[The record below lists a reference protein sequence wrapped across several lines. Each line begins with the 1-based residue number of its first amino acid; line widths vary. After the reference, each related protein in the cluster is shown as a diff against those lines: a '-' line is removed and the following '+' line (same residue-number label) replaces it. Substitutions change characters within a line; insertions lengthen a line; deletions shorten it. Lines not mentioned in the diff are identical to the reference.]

1 MSDIDKEE
9 LMVEVRD
16 LEIKAKRLSR
26 ESFSG
31 EYHTS
36 FKGQGLDF
44 EDYREYQ
51 HGDETRF
58 IDWKVTAR
66 MNVPHIRT
74 FREER
79 ELSVILAVDV
89 SGSNKYGS
97 GRLSKKQKAARI
109 AAVLA
114 FCAKYNGDK
123 VGLLLFTDK
132 TELYLPPGKG
142 TKHVLRIIREILGY
156 QPEGKGTSIAHACD
170 FLNKTLKRKSLVFLL
185 SDFMDDDFSKKL
197 GALGKQHET
206 IAMRIYDPVE
216 QELPI
221 VGKVNLTDP
230 ETGWQ
235 TMVNTNNANVRM
247 GYSKLNRRRLEG
259 LQKTFNRYK
268 IASMETA
275 TDEDFL
281 PALHRLFKRIHKK

>member
-1 MSDIDKEE
+1 MSELDRDE
-9 LMVEVRD
+9 LMSEVRD

-44 EDYREYQ
+44 EDYREYH

-66 MNVPHIRT
+66 MNTPHIRT

-79 ELSVILAVDV
+79 ELSVLLAVDI
-89 SGSNKYGS
+89 SGSNKYAS
-97 GRLSKKQKAARI
+97 GRLSKKQKAARL

-132 TELYLPPGKG
+132 TEFYLPPAKG
-142 TKHVLRIIREILGY
+142 SKHILRIIREILAFE
-156 QPEGKGTSIAHACD
+156 PESKGTSIANACG
-170 FLNKTLKRKSLVFLL
+170 FINRTLKRKSLVFML
-185 SDFMDDDFSKKL
+185 SDFMDHDFSKKL
-197 GALGKQHET
+197 GAMAKQHET

-216 QELPI
+216 EELPK

-259 LQKTFNRYK
+259 LNKVFNRYK
-268 IASMETA
+268 ISSMETA

-281 PALHRLFKRIHKK
+281 PALHQLFARIKS

>member
-1 MSDIDKEE
+1 VSEFDRDE
-9 LMVEVRD
+9 LMAEVRD
-16 LEIKAKRLSR
+16 LEMQAKRLSR

-66 MNVPHIRT
+66 MPEPHIRT

-79 ELSVILAVDV
+79 ELSVLLAVDI
-89 SGSNKYGS
+89 SGSNKYAS

-123 VGLLLFTDK
+123 VGLQLFTDK
-132 TELYLPPGKG
+132 AELYLPPAKG
-142 TKHVLRIIREILGY
+142 TKHVLRIIREMLGFV
-156 QPEGKGTSIAHACD
+156 PKGRGTSIAEACG
-170 FLNKTLKRKSLVFLL
+170 FITRTLRRRSLVFLL
-185 SDFMDDDFSKKL
+185 SDFMDHDFERKL
-197 GALGKQHET
+197 GAMGKQHET
-206 IAMRIYDPVE
+206 IAMRVYDPVE
-216 QELPI
+216 EELPR
-221 VGKVNLTDP
+221 VGKVNLMDP

-235 TMVNTNNANVRM
+235 TMVNTNNVNVRM
-247 GYSKLNRRRLEG
+247 GYEKLNRRRLEG
-259 LQKTFNRYK
+259 LQRTFHRYK
-268 IASMETA
+268 IASMEVA
-275 TDEDFL
+275 TDEDFI
-281 PALHRLFKRIHKK
+281 PKLHRLFKRVHR

>member
-1 MSDIDKEE
+1 MSE
-9 LMVEVRD
+9 LDRDNLMAEVRD

-66 MNVPHIRT
+66 MHVPHIRT

-79 ELSVILAVDV
+79 ELSVLLAVDV

-97 GRLSKKQKAARI
+97 GRLNKKQKSARI

-114 FCAKYNGDK
+114 FCARYNGDK
-123 VGLLLFTDK
+123 VGLLLFTDR
-132 TELYLPPGKG
+132 TELYLPPAKG
-142 TKHVLRIIREILGY
+142 TKYVLRIIREILGFE
-156 QPEGKGTSIAHACD
+156 PEGKGTSIAHACD
-170 FLNKTLKRKSLVFLL
+170 FINKTLKRKSLVFLL
-185 SDFMDDDFSKKL
+185 SDFMDHDFSKKL

-206 IAMRIYDPVE
+206 IAMRVYDPVE
-216 QELPI
+216 EELPM

-230 ETGWQ
+230 ETGFQ

-259 LQKTFNRYK
+259 LKKTFNRYK
-268 IASMETA
+268 IASMDTA
-275 TDEDFL
+275 TDEDFI
-281 PALHRLFKRIHKK
+281 PKLHRLFSRIHK

>member
-1 MSDIDKEE
+1 MSELDREE
-9 LMVEVRD
+9 LMSEVRD

-44 EDYREYQ
+44 EDYREYH

-66 MNVPHIRT
+66 MDAPYIRT

-79 ELSVILAVDV
+79 ELSVLLAVDI
-89 SGSNKYGS
+89 SGSNKYAS
-97 GRLSKKQKAARI
+97 GRLSKKQKAARL

-132 TELYLPPGKG
+132 AELYLPPAKG
-142 TKHVLRIIREILGY
+142 SKHVLRIIREILAFE
-156 QPEGKGTSIAHACD
+156 PESKGTSIANACG
-170 FLNKTLKRKSLVFLL
+170 FINKTLKRKSLVFML
-185 SDFMDDDFSKKL
+185 SDFMDHDFSKKL
-197 GALGKQHET
+197 GAMAKQHET
-206 IAMRIYDPVE
+206 IAIRIYDSVE
-216 QELPI
+216 EELPI

-259 LQKTFNRYK
+259 LKRIFSQYK

-281 PALHRLFKRIHKK
+281 PALHQLFKRVHR

>member
-1 MSDIDKEE
+1 MSDLDREE
-9 LMVEVRD
+9 LMGEVRD

-66 MNVPHIRT
+66 MHTPHIRT

-79 ELSVILAVDV
+79 ELSVLLAVDV
-89 SGSNKYGS
+89 SGSNKYAS

-123 VGLLLFTDK
+123 VGLLLFSDS
-132 TELYLPPGKG
+132 TELYLSPAKG
-142 TKHVLRIIREILGY
+142 TKHVLRIIREILGFV
-156 QPEGKGTSIAHACD
+156 PEGKGTSIANACD
-170 FLNKTLKRKSLVFLL
+170 FINKTLKRKSLVFLL
-185 SDFMDDDFSKKL
+185 SDFMDHDFSKKL

-216 QELPI
+216 EELPM

-230 ETGWQ
+230 ETGYQ

-259 LQKTFNRYK
+259 LQKTFNQYK

-275 TDEDFL
+275 TDEDFI
-281 PALHRLFKRIHKK
+281 PKLHRLFKRVHR

>member
-1 MSDIDKEE
+1 MSELDREE
-9 LMVEVRD
+9 LMGEVRD

-44 EDYREYQ
+44 EDYREYH

-66 MNVPHIRT
+66 MDVPYIRT

-79 ELSVILAVDV
+79 ELSVLLAVDI
-89 SGSNKYGS
+89 SGSNKYAS
-97 GRLSKKQKAARI
+97 GRLSKKQKAARL

-132 TELYLPPGKG
+132 AELYLPPAKG
-142 TKHVLRIIREILGY
+142 SKHVLRIIREILAFE
-156 QPEGKGTSIAHACD
+156 PESKGTSIANACG
-170 FLNKTLKRKSLVFLL
+170 FINKTLKRKSLVFML
-185 SDFMDDDFSKKL
+185 SDFMDHDFSKKL
-197 GALGKQHET
+197 GAMAKQHET

-216 QELPI
+216 EELPI

-259 LQKTFNRYK
+259 LKRIFSQYK

-281 PALHRLFKRIHKK
+281 PALHQLFKRVHR

>member
-1 MSDIDKEE
+1 MSEIDIEE
-9 LMVEVRD
+9 LMAEVRD

-66 MNVPHIRT
+66 MNEPFIRT

-79 ELSVILAVDV
+79 ELSVMLAVDV
-89 SGSNKYGS
+89 SGSNRYGS
-97 GRLSKKQKAARI
+97 GRLSKKQQAARI

-114 FCAKYNGDK
+114 FCAKYNGDR
-123 VGLLLFTDK
+123 VGLLLFTDRK
-132 TELYLPPGKG
+132 ELYLPPAKG

-156 QPEGKGTSIAHACD
+156 VPEGKGTSIANACD
-170 FLNKTLKRKSLVFLL
+170 FLNKALRRKSLIFLL
-185 SDFMDDDFSKKL
+185 SDFMDHDFSMKL
-197 GALGKQHET
+197 GSLSKQHET

-216 QELPI
+216 EELPM
-221 VGKVNLTDP
+221 VGKVYLTDP
-230 ETGWQ
+230 ETGFQ
-235 TMVNTNNANVRM
+235 TLVNTNNANVQM

-259 LQKTFNRYK
+259 LQRLFNQYD
-268 IASMETA
+268 IASLEAA

-281 PALHRLFKRIHKK
+281 PALHRLFRRMRR

>member
-1 MSDIDKEE
+1 MSELDREE
-9 LMVEVRD
+9 LMGEVRD

-44 EDYREYQ
+44 EDYREYH

-66 MNVPHIRT
+66 MDVPYIRT

-79 ELSVILAVDV
+79 ELSVLLAVDI
-89 SGSNKYGS
+89 SGSNKYAS
-97 GRLSKKQKAARI
+97 GRLSKKQKAARL

-132 TELYLPPGKG
+132 AELYLPPAKG
-142 TKHVLRIIREILGY
+142 SKHVLRIIREILAFEPGS
-156 QPEGKGTSIAHACD
+156 KGTSIANACG
-170 FLNKTLKRKSLVFLL
+170 FINKTLKRKSLVFML
-185 SDFMDDDFSKKL
+185 SDFMDHDFSKKL
-197 GALGKQHET
+197 GAMAKQHET
-206 IAMRIYDPVE
+206 ITMRIYDPVE
-216 QELPI
+216 EELPI

-259 LQKTFNRYK
+259 LKRIFSQYK

-281 PALHRLFKRIHKK
+281 PALHQLFKRVHR

>member
-1 MSDIDKEE
+1 MSEVDRDE
-9 LMVEVRD
+9 LMAEVRD

-66 MNVPHIRT
+66 MHAPHIRT

-79 ELSVILAVDV
+79 ELSMLLAVDV
-89 SGSNKYGS
+89 SGSNRYAS

-123 VGLLLFTDK
+123 VGLLLFTDR
-132 TELYLPPGKG
+132 TELYLPPAKG
-142 TKHVLRIIREILGY
+142 TRHVLRIIREILGFV
-156 QPEGKGTSIAHACD
+156 PVGKGTSIAHACD
-170 FLNKTLKRKSLVFLL
+170 FINKTLRRKSLVFML
-185 SDFMDDDFSKKL
+185 SDFMDYDFSKRL

-206 IAMRIYDPVE
+206 IAMRVYDPVE
-216 QELPI
+216 EELPM
-221 VGKVNLTDP
+221 VGKVNLVDP

-235 TMVNTNNANVRM
+235 TMVNTSNANVRM

-259 LQKTFNRYK
+259 LRKTFNRYK
-268 IASMETA
+268 IASMEAA
-275 TDEDFL
+275 TDKDFL
-281 PALHRLFKRIHKK
+281 PALHELFKRVHR

>member
-1 MSDIDKEE
+1 MSEMDRDE
-9 LMVEVRD
+9 LMAEVRD

-66 MNVPHIRT
+66 MREPHIRT

-79 ELSVILAVDV
+79 ELSVMLAVDV
-89 SGSNKYGS
+89 SGSGRYAS

-114 FCAKYNGDK
+114 FCAKHNGDK
-123 VGLLLFTDK
+123 VGLLLFTDR
-132 TELYLPPGKG
+132 TELYLPPAKG
-142 TKHVLRIIREILGY
+142 TKHVLRMIREILGFV
-156 QPEGKGTSIAHACD
+156 PEGKGTSIAHACD
-170 FLNKTLKRKSLVFLL
+170 FMIKTLKRKSLVFMI
-185 SDFMDDDFSKKL
+185 SDFMDHDFSRKL
-197 GALGKQHET
+197 GAMSRQHET
-206 IAMRIYDPVE
+206 IAMRVYDPVE
-216 QELPI
+216 EALPM
-221 VGKVNLTDP
+221 VGKVHLTDP
-230 ETGWQ
+230 ETGYQ

-259 LQKTFNRYK
+259 LQRVFSKYR
-268 IASMETA
+268 IASMETS
-275 TDEDFL
+275 TEEDFL
-281 PALHRLFKRIHKK
+281 PALHLLFKRIHK

>member
-1 MSDIDKEE
+1 MSELDKGE
-9 LMVEVRD
+9 LMSEVRD
-16 LEIKAKRLSR
+16 LEIQARRLSR

-44 EDYREYQ
+44 EDYREYH

-79 ELSVILAVDV
+79 ELSVLLAVDV
-89 SGSNKYGS
+89 SSSNKYAS
-97 GRLSKKQKAARI
+97 GELSKKQKAARL

-123 VGLLLFTDK
+123 VGLLLFTDRA
-132 TELYLPPGKG
+132 ELYLPPAKG
-142 TKHVLRIIREILGY
+142 GKHVLRIIREILAY
-156 QPEGKGTSIAHACD
+156 EPEGMRTSVANACD
-170 FLNKTLKRKSLVFLL
+170 FINKTLKRKSLVFII
-185 SDFMDDDFSKKL
+185 SDFMDHDFSKKL
-197 GALGKQHET
+197 GALAKQHET

-216 QELPI
+216 EVLPM
-221 VGKVNLTDP
+221 VGKVHLTDP

-259 LQKTFNRYK
+259 LKKIFSRYN
-268 IASMETA
+268 IASMEA
-275 TDEDFL
+275 STDEDFL
-281 PALHRLFKRIHKK
+281 PALHRLFKRVKG

>member
-1 MSDIDKEE
+1 MSEVDRDE
-9 LMVEVRD
+9 LMMEVRD

-26 ESFSG
+26 ELFSG
-31 EYHTS
+31 DYHTS

-58 IDWKVTAR
+58 IDWMVTAR
-66 MNVPHIRT
+66 TRVPHVRT

-79 ELSVILAVDV
+79 ELSVLLAVDV
-89 SGSNKYGS
+89 SGSNSYAS
-97 GRLSKKQKAARI
+97 GKLSKKQKAARV

-132 TELYLPPGKG
+132 TELYLPPAKG
-142 TKHVLRIIREILGY
+142 TKHVLRIIREILGFV
-156 QPEGKGTSIAHACD
+156 PDGKGTSLADACD
-170 FLNKTLKRKSLVFLL
+170 FINRTLRRKSLVFLL
-185 SDFMDDDFSKKL
+185 SDFMDYDFEKKL

-206 IAMRIYDPVE
+206 IAVRIYDPVE
-216 QELPI
+216 EELPM

-281 PALHRLFKRIHKK
+281 PALHRLFKRTRK

>member
-1 MSDIDKEE
+1 MSEIDTEE
-9 LMVEVRD
+9 LMAEVKD

-66 MNVPHIRT
+66 MSEPHIRT

-79 ELSVILAVDV
+79 ELSVMLAVDV

-97 GRLSKKQKAARI
+97 GKLSKKQVAARI
-109 AAVLA
+109 SAVLA
-114 FCAKYNGDK
+114 FCARYNGDK
-123 VGLLLFTDK
+123 IGLLLFTDRK
-132 TELYLPPGKG
+132 ELYLPPAKG
-142 TKHVLRIIREILGY
+142 TKHVLRIIREILGFV
-156 QPEGKGTSIAHACD
+156 PEGKGTSISQACD
-170 FLNKTLKRKSLVFLL
+170 FLNKALKRKSLIFML
-185 SDFMDDDFSKKL
+185 SDFMDHDFSKKL
-197 GALGKQHET
+197 GALSKQHET
-206 IAMRIYDPVE
+206 IAMRIYDRVE
-216 QELPI
+216 EDLPK
-221 VGKVNLTDP
+221 VGKVYLTDP
-230 ETGWQ
+230 ETGFQ
-235 TMVNTNNANVRM
+235 TMVNTNNANVQM
-247 GYSKLNRRRLEG
+247 GYSKLNKRRLEG
-259 LQKTFNRYK
+259 LQRIFNQYD
-268 IASMETA
+268 IASMATA

-281 PALHRLFKRIHKK
+281 PALHRLFKRIHR

>member
-1 MSDIDKEE
+1 MSEVDRDE
-9 LMVEVRD
+9 LMAEVRD

-66 MNVPHIRT
+66 MHAPHIRT

-79 ELSVILAVDV
+79 ELSVLLAVDV
-89 SGSNKYGS
+89 SGSNRYAS

-123 VGLLLFTDK
+123 VGLLLFTDR
-132 TELYLPPGKG
+132 TELYLPPAKG
-142 TKHVLRIIREILGY
+142 TRHVLRIIREILGFV
-156 QPEGKGTSIAHACD
+156 PKGKGTSIAHACD
-170 FLNKTLKRKSLVFLL
+170 FINKTLRRKSLVFML
-185 SDFMDDDFSKKL
+185 SDFMDYDFSKRL

-206 IAMRIYDPVE
+206 IAMRVYDPVE
-216 QELPI
+216 MELPM
-221 VGKVNLTDP
+221 VGKVNLVDP

-235 TMVNTNNANVRM
+235 TMVNTSNANVRM

-259 LQKTFNRYK
+259 LRKTFNRYK
-268 IASMETA
+268 IASLETA

-281 PALHRLFKRIHKK
+281 PALHELFKRVHR

>member
-1 MSDIDKEE
+1 MSEFDRDE
-9 LMVEVRD
+9 LMGEVRD

-79 ELSVILAVDV
+79 ELSVLLAVDV
-89 SGSNKYGS
+89 SGSNRYAS

-123 VGLLLFTDK
+123 VGLLLFTDR
-132 TELYLPPGKG
+132 TELYLPPAKG
-142 TKHVLRIIREILGY
+142 TKHVLRIIREILGFV
-156 QPEGKGTSIAHACD
+156 PEGKGTSVAHACD
-170 FLNKTLKRKSLVFLL
+170 FINKTLKRKSLVFML
-185 SDFMDDDFSKKL
+185 SDFMDHDFSKKL

-206 IAMRIYDPVE
+206 IAMRVYDPVE
-216 QELPI
+216 EELPM

-268 IASMETA
+268 IASMEVA

-281 PALHRLFKRIHKK
+281 PALHRLFKRIHK